1 MPVSQLPRWG
11 TASFSKSCARAA
23 GADNAAAQTA
33 MKAQP
38 FDFIMILPDQ
48 ALRRPDF
55 RVEHSID
62 FALWLNSMFLTFR
75 E

>member
-1 MPVSQLPRWG
+1 
-11 TASFSKSCARAA
+11 
-23 GADNAAAQTA
+23 
-33 MKAQP
+33 
-38 FDFIMILPDQ
+38 MILPDQ